1 MFTCWPFNCFAL
13 THLWEA
19 QPNYELKNKGHNE
32 NHSREL
38 LRYFKLYCKVQV
50 GKDTVE
56 ICYFFLHVLM
66 ASLAKHMDRLCLNR
80 YNSVS
85 VAFL

>member
-1 MFTCWPFNCFAL
+1 MFTCWLFNCFAM

-19 QPNYELKNKGHNE
+19 RSNFELKNKGHDE

-38 LRYFKLYCKVQV
+38 LRYFKLYGKVQV

-56 ICYFFLHVLM
+56 ICEFFFHFLV
-66 ASLAKHMDRLCLNR
+66 ASLAKHMDRLSVNG
-80 YNSVS
+80 YNSIP